1 MPVKKIDDLPGLQE
15 IQDEIVVEEK
25 QVEQKTQSQKR
36 KKTVRYFLLG
46 FFLLAL
52 ILVGVNMITTYE
64 KPIKTGTGG
73 VTGQVVNQSLT
84 PVVADI
90 YVLDSD
96 LSEQS
101 ASDGSFT
108 LINLPAGQINLIV
121 AYQGQGVEIPIM
133 IESGEISILGQIKV
147 ESTQIP
153 SSQ

>member
-15 IQDEIVVEEK
+15 IQDGIVIEEK
-25 QVEQKTQSQKR
+25 QVDQKAQSQKR
-36 KKTVRYFLLG
+36 KKTVRIIVMGLFLV
-46 FFLLAL
+46 AL
-52 ILVGVNMITTYE
+52 TLFAVNMIAKYE
-64 KPIKTGTGG
+64 QPIKTGTGG

-90 YVLDSD
+90 YVVDSD
-96 LSEQS
+96 LTAQS
-101 ASDGSFT
+101 AGDGSFS

-121 AYQGQGVEIPIM
+121 AYQGQGVEIPVM
-133 IESGEISILGQIKV
+133 IESGQTSVLGQIKV

>member
-1 MPVKKIDDLPGLQE
+1 MTVKKIENLPGLQE

-25 QVEQKTQSQKR
+25 QIEQKTQSQKR

-52 ILVGVNMITTYE
+52 ILVGVNMISTYE
-64 KPIKTGTGG
+64 KPIITGTGG
-73 VTGQVVNQSLT
+73 VTGHVVNQSLT

-90 YVLDSD
+90 YVVDSD
-96 LSEQS
+96 LTAQS
-101 ASDGSFT
+101 AGDGSFS

-121 AYQGQGVEIPIM
+121 AYQGQGVEIPVM
-133 IESGEISILGQIKV
+133 IESGQVSALGQIKV

-153 SSQ
+153 SPQ